1 MPFCVTSGAKNA
13 GTIAAISKREHN
25 HTSRFSPA

>member
-1 MPFCVTSGAKNA
+1 MPFCVTSGAKS
-13 GTIAAISKREHN
+13 TIAAISKREHN